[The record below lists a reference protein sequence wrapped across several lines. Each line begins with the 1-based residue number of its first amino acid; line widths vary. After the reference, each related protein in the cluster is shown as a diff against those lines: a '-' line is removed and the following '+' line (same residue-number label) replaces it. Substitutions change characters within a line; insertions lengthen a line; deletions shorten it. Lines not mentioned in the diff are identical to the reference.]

1 MIVLEVIVAVTEEET
16 KQLNAMTDEAGL
28 KGRGQKKV
36 LEKR

>member
-1 MIVLEVIVAVTEEET
+1 MIVLDVIVVVEEEET
-16 KQLNAMTDEAGL
+16 KQLKEMTGAGL